1 MKKRFVLLGV
11 VFALMTPRVFA
22 EWKVLKDAAG
32 SIVEIV
38 VDFSIENLRINADG
52 SASFKTRAQIDGE
65 EIGFSVSMSKAREGE
80 QAVLYQERNIPIK
93 QVDIAVMHVD
103 IDITSS
109 GTATKNLER
118 RLADQLGLSAG
129 AEGLLRVV
137 GPRRGIC
144 PPGAA
149 SIAGVANIHAGNV
162 GLTYDDDG
170 KQIAGECLGLELV
183 VDAPVNRITAHFY
196 EVAGAGG
203 TAKKDQA
210 RSEWFK
216 LHQKK
221 G

>member
-1 MKKRFVLLGV
+1 MKKRIVLLGV
-11 VFALMTPRVFA
+11 VFILMTPRVFA
-22 EWKVLKDAAG
+22 EWRVLKNAAG

-38 VDFSIENLRINADG
+38 VDFSIEHLRINADG
-52 SASFKTRAQIDGE
+52 SASFNTRAQIDGA
-65 EIGFSVSMSKAREGE
+65 EIGFSVSMSKPREGE
-80 QAVLYQERNIPIK
+80 GDFLFYERNILVK
-93 QVDIAVMHVD
+93 RVEIAVMRVY

-109 GTATKNLER
+109 GIATKNLER
-118 RLADQLGLSAG
+118 RLTDQLRLFSS

-137 GPRRGIC
+137 GPRSGLC
-144 PPGAA
+144 PFGAA
-149 SIAGVANIHAGNV
+149 SIAGIASIHAGHT
-162 GLTYDDDG
+162 GFTYDDG
-170 KQIAGECLGLELV
+170 GNRIPGATFGLDLL
-183 VDAPVNRITAHFY
+183 VDAPLNRITVHFY